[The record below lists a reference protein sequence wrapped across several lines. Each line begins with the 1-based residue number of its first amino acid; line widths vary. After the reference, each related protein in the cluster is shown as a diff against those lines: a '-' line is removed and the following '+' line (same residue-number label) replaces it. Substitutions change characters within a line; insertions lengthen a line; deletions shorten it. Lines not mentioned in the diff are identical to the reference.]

1 MKNFIRNKIY
11 HLFCLLIPELREL
24 RWLRSAKG
32 NSIFESEAVDAEIGG
47 VKIFAPYNIRHCKIG
62 KGTYVA
68 RNSFMSH
75 VEIGKYCS
83 IGPNLICGWG
93 SHPLHGLTT
102 SPVFYSTQNQ
112 AGFYYA
118 SKDKVEERKTIK
130 IGNDVLIGMNVSIL
144 DGIHIGNGAVIGAG
158 AVVSKDIPA
167 YAVAYGSPIKIGRFR
182 FSDEQIKRLEEIRW
196 WDFDEEKIKDVERYL
211 FDIENFINKYSS
223 PEPGPGPGQAT
234 AG

>member
-11 HLFCLLIPELREL
+11 DLFCLMVPEIREL
-24 RWLRSAKG
+24 RWLRTAKG
-32 NSIFESEAVDAEIGG
+32 HSIFESEAIDTETGQ

-93 SHPLHGLTT
+93 DHPLEGITT

-118 SKDKVEERKTIK
+118 SENKVEERKTIK

-144 DGIHIGNGAVIGAG
+144 DGVHIGNGAVIGAG
-158 AVVSKDIPA
+158 AVVSKDIPP
-167 YAVAYGSPIKIGRFR
+167 YAIAYGSPIKIARFR
-182 FSDEQIKRLEEIRW
+182 FSDEQIKRMEEIRW
-196 WDFDEEKIKDVERYL
+196 WDFDDEKIKDVERYF
-211 FDIENFINKYSS
+211 FDIEAFINKYD
-223 PEPGPGPGQAT
+223 PPAPAPGLA
-234 AG
+234 